1 MAVEQAAGHE
11 DPRIHALGVAINL
24 EELNP
29 EPFLSYLQKQV
40 DYYVMDKGP
49 VHPDFG
55 DDEVWVESDEEFTLA
70 YQDGE
75 FRVFEG
81 LETEE
86 GAVELFEIWVRVE
99 GTETSGF
106 DLEIQTTP
114 SDEYGASGFVRD
126 RTRIYEPTARELA
139 GFSHLILYA
148 IKSYARLEL
157 ERSLCG

>member
-1 MAVEQAAGHE
+1 MAVQQAVGHA

-29 EPFLSYLQKQV
+29 EPFLSYLQTQV
-40 DYYVMDKGP
+40 AYYVMDKGP

-55 DDEVWVESDEEFTLA
+55 DDEIWVDSDEEFTLA

-81 LETEE
+81 LETED
-86 GAVELFEIWVRVE
+86 GAVELFEILVRVK

-106 DLEIQTTP
+106 DLEIQMTP
-114 SDEYGASGFVRD
+114 SDEYGASGFVCGRE
-126 RTRIYEPTARELA
+126 RIYEPTARELA
-139 GFSHLILYA
+139 GFSHLILSA